1 MSFTSLG
8 KLIPQNIKQS
18 GIGRQ
23 IEAAMVLEELEQ
35 ILCSIFGDGVKYKI
49 KIISFKDGAIKLAS
63 ISSILAQEIQLRE
76 KKILAKINQKFGE
89 KTVERIKFSV

>member
-18 GIGRQ
+18 GFGRQ
-23 IEAAMVLEELEQ
+23 IEAAMVLKELEQ
-35 ILCSIFGDGVKYKI
+35 ILCSIFGDSVKYKI
-49 KIISFKDGAIKLAS
+49 KIISFKDSAVKISS

-76 KKILAKINQKFGE
+76 KKILARINQKFGE
-89 KTVERIKFSV
+89 KTVERIKFAV